1 MVLGDT
7 LKNYV
12 IGVGVRDTGFT
23 KSLKGMGASISN
35 LMGQFGLLAGATG
48 VGIALKS
55 FTDMGMSISNFSSMT
70 GIAVEDISTLGAAL
84 ERFGGDSETAKNSLQ
99 SLQQGLSLAEW
110 GQGDLL
116 QTSAMYGVNLFN
128 DDGSIKN
135 AQQLLMGLA
144 DDFTHLTKAQQF
156 SLGQKLGLDES
167 TIQLL
172 QQGRNNIDIILNE
185 VSSQGVIDARQA
197 QEAKKFALEIN
208 KLKRNLATLGRSIA
222 TSVMP
227 VLQEFTK
234 ILTKIVDF
242 LKQFDAATYAIGAG
256 IVALGWTIKNFG
268 KFITVFSKSFW
279 KANLPLVALTTGLTL
294 LFLIIEDIY
303 GFFNGKESLL
313 GDILK
318 NERVK
323 KVIADIQNAFAWIKD
338 LINNFSFDKLF
349 DGLLSFAKGLK
360 DAFSDALVWVWE
372 TLKAIGSNIGAII
385 INPIIDGINNI
396 LAKLPKGVTDFF
408 GFENGFQLPRYEMKE
423 LPNYFEVVDRRE
435 TERQAQ
441 AAQNSNI
448 NNNNS
453 KSANNVQNN
462 NITVNMAAGSSP
474 YEVEKAAENGMNKA
488 LQLSPTAFVGYK

>member
-1 MVLGDT
+1 MALGET
-7 LKNYV
+7 LRNYV
-12 IGVGVRDTGFT
+12 VGVGVRDNGVT
-23 KSLKGMGASISN
+23 KGLKQMGSGIKD
-35 LMGQFGLLAGATG
+35 LMGQFGLLAGAA
-48 VGIALKS
+48 GIGMALKS
-55 FTDMGMSISNFSSMT
+55 FTDMGMSISNFSNMT

-84 ERFGGDSETAKNSLQ
+84 ERFGGDSESAKNSLQ

-172 QQGRNNIDIILNE
+172 QQGKENIDSILSE

-197 QEAKKFALEIN
+197 RDAKKFALEIN

-268 KFITVFSKSFW
+268 KFMTVFSKSFW
-279 KANLPLVALTTGLTL
+279 KANLPLMALIAGLTL
-294 LFLIIEDIY
+294 LFLIVEDIY
-303 GFFNGKESLL
+303 GYFNGKDSVF
-313 GDILK
+313 GDII
-318 NERVK
+318 NSEAV
-323 KVIADIQNAFAWIKD
+323 QNAIKWFKD
-338 LINNFSFDKLF
+338 MKEGASGIWDGLVDGFYKKFDAIVYIFKNLGTLLKIQLFETLNDIIDKLN
-349 DGLLSFAKGLK
+349 S
-360 DAFSDALVWVWE
+360 
-372 TLKAIGSNIGAII
+372 
-385 INPIIDGINNI
+385 IN
-396 LAKLPKGVTDFF
+396 FF
-408 GFENGFQLPRYEMKE
+408 GKKLNISKFDVPVIPTMQEYHEKMQIE
-423 LPNYFEVVDRRE
+423 RE
-435 TERQAQ
+435 KAKV
-441 AAQNSNI
+441 
-448 NNNNS
+448 NNNT
-453 KSANNVQNN
+453 QNN
-462 NITVNMAAGSSP
+462 NVTINMSAGSSP
-474 YEVEKAAENGMNKA
+474 ADVERAAETGMNKA
-488 LQLSPTAFVGYK
+488 LQLSPTAFIGYK

>member
-1 MVLGDT
+1 MALGDT

-12 IGVGVRDTGFT
+12 VGVGVRDNGVT
-23 KSLKGMGASISN
+23 KGLKQMGSGIKD

-48 VGIALKS
+48 IGMALKS
-55 FTDMGMSISNFSSMT
+55 FTDMGMSISNFSNMT

-84 ERFGGDSETAKNSLQ
+84 ERFGGDSESAKNSLQ

-116 QTSAMYGVNLFN
+116 QTAAMYGVNLFN

-172 QQGRNNIDIILNE
+172 QQGKENIDSILSE

-197 QEAKKFALEIN
+197 REAKKFALEIN
-208 KLKRNLATLGRSIA
+208 KLKRNLATLGRSLA

-242 LKQFDAATYAIGAG
+242 LKQFDATTYAIGAG

-268 KFITVFSKSFW
+268 KFMTVFSKSFW
-279 KANLPLVALTTGLTL
+279 KANLPLMALIAGLTL

-303 GFFNGKESLL
+303 GYFNGKDSVF
-313 GDILK
+313 GDIV
-318 NERVK
+318 NSEAV
-323 KVIADIQNAFAWIKD
+323 QNAIKWFKD
-338 LINNFSFDKLF
+338 MKEGASGIWDGLVDGFYKKFDAIVYIFKNLGTLLKIQFFEILNDIIDKLN
-349 DGLLSFAKGLK
+349 SI
-360 DAFSDALVWVWE
+360 S
-372 TLKAIGSNIGAII
+372 
-385 INPIIDGINNI
+385 
-396 LAKLPKGVTDFF
+396 FF
-408 GFENGFQLPRYEMKE
+408 GKKLNISKFDVPVIPTMQEYHEKMQI
-423 LPNYFEVVDRRE
+423 
-435 TERQAQ
+435 ERDKAK
-441 AAQNSNI
+441 A
-448 NNNNS
+448 NNNT
-453 KSANNVQNN
+453 QNN
-462 NITVNMAAGSSP
+462 NITINMSAGSSP
-474 YEVEKAAENGMNKA
+474 ADVERAAETGMNKA
-488 LQLSPTAFVGYK
+488 LQLSPTAFIGYK

>member
-1 MVLGDT
+1 MALGET
-7 LKNYV
+7 LRNYV
-12 IGVGVRDTGFT
+12 VGVGVRDNGVT
-23 KSLKGMGASISN
+23 KGLKQMGSGIKD

-48 VGIALKS
+48 IGMALKS
-55 FTDMGMSISNFSSMT
+55 FTDMGMSISNFSNMT

-84 ERFGGDSETAKNSLQ
+84 ERFGGDSESAKNSLQ

-172 QQGRNNIDIILNE
+172 QQGKENIDSILSE

-197 QEAKKFALEIN
+197 RDAKKFALEIN

-268 KFITVFSKSFW
+268 KFMTVFSKSFW
-279 KANLPLVALTTGLTL
+279 KANLPLMALIAGLTL
-294 LFLIIEDIY
+294 LFLIVEDIY
-303 GFFNGKESLL
+303 GYFNGKDSVF
-313 GDILK
+313 GDII
-318 NERVK
+318 NSEAV
-323 KVIADIQNAFAWIKD
+323 QNAIKWFKD
-338 LINNFSFDKLF
+338 MKEGASGIWDGLVDGFYKKFDAIVYIFKNLGTLLKIQLFETLNDIIDKLN
-349 DGLLSFAKGLK
+349 S
-360 DAFSDALVWVWE
+360 
-372 TLKAIGSNIGAII
+372 
-385 INPIIDGINNI
+385 IN
-396 LAKLPKGVTDFF
+396 FF
-408 GFENGFQLPRYEMKE
+408 GKKLNISKFDVPVIPTMQEYHEKMQIE
-423 LPNYFEVVDRRE
+423 RE
-435 TERQAQ
+435 KAKV
-441 AAQNSNI
+441 
-448 NNNNS
+448 NNNT
-453 KSANNVQNN
+453 QNN
-462 NITVNMAAGSSP
+462 NVTINMSAGSSP
-474 YEVEKAAENGMNKA
+474 ADVERAAETGMNKA
-488 LQLSPTAFVGYK
+488 LQLSPTAFIGYK

>member
-1 MVLGDT
+1 MALGET
-7 LKNYV
+7 LRNYV
-12 IGVGVRDTGFT
+12 VGVGVRDNGVT
-23 KSLKGMGASISN
+23 KGLKQMGSGIKD

-48 VGIALKS
+48 IGMALKS
-55 FTDMGMSISNFSSMT
+55 FTDMGMSISNFSNMT

-84 ERFGGDSETAKNSLQ
+84 ERFGGDSESAKNSLQ

-172 QQGRNNIDIILNE
+172 QQGKENIDSILSE

-197 QEAKKFALEIN
+197 RDAKKFALEIN

-268 KFITVFSKSFW
+268 KFMTVFSKSFRE
-279 KANLPLVALTTGLTL
+279 ANLPLMALIAGLTL
-294 LFLIIEDIY
+294 LFLIVEDIY
-303 GFFNGKESLL
+303 GYFNGKDSVF
-313 GDILK
+313 GDII
-318 NERVK
+318 NSEAV
-323 KVIADIQNAFAWIKD
+323 QNAIKWFKD
-338 LINNFSFDKLF
+338 MKEGASGIWDGLVDGFYKKFDAIVYIFKNLGTLLKIQLFETLNDIIDKLN
-349 DGLLSFAKGLK
+349 S
-360 DAFSDALVWVWE
+360 
-372 TLKAIGSNIGAII
+372 
-385 INPIIDGINNI
+385 IN
-396 LAKLPKGVTDFF
+396 FF
-408 GFENGFQLPRYEMKE
+408 GKKLNISKFDVPVIPTMQEYHEKMQIE
-423 LPNYFEVVDRRE
+423 RE
-435 TERQAQ
+435 KAKV
-441 AAQNSNI
+441 
-448 NNNNS
+448 NNNT
-453 KSANNVQNN
+453 QNN
-462 NITVNMAAGSSP
+462 NVTINMSAGSSP
-474 YEVEKAAENGMNKA
+474 ADVERAAETGMNKA
-488 LQLSPTAFVGYK
+488 LQLSPTAFIGYK

>member
-1 MVLGDT
+1 MALGDT

-12 IGVGVRDTGFT
+12 VGVGIRDNNFT
-23 KSLKGMGASISN
+23 AGLKQMGSSLKD
-35 LMGQFGLLAGATG
+35 LMGQFGLLAGAA
-48 VGIALKS
+48 GIGMALKN
-55 FTDMGMSISNFSSMT
+55 FTDMGMSISNFSNMT

-84 ERFGGDSETAKNSLQ
+84 ERFGGDSESAKNSLQ

-172 QQGRNNIDIILNE
+172 QQGKENIDSILSE

-197 QEAKKFALEIN
+197 IEAKKFALEIN

-268 KFITVFSKSFW
+268 KFMTVFSKSFW
-279 KANLPLVALTTGLTL
+279 KANLPLMALIAGLTL
-294 LFLIIEDIY
+294 LFLIVEDIY
-303 GFFNGKESLL
+303 GYFNGKDSVF
-313 GDILK
+313 GDII
-318 NERVK
+318 NSEAV
-323 KVIADIQNAFAWIKD
+323 QNAIKWFKD
-338 LINNFSFDKLF
+338 MKDSVFGWFSGIGEFFDNIFNK
-349 DGLLSFAKGLK
+349 AKYI
-360 DAFSDALVWVWE
+360 F
-372 TLKAIGSNIGAII
+372 SNIGVMIKASI
-385 INPIIDGINNI
+385 INTLNDIIELGKNI
-396 LAKLPKGVTDFF
+396 PFLGELVGKVKLDAPVVPT
-408 GFENGFQLPRYEMKE
+408 FEQWKAEQDK
-423 LPNYFEVVDRRE
+423 
-435 TERQAQ
+435 TT
-441 AAQNSNI
+441 
-448 NNNNS
+448 
-453 KSANNVQNN
+453 ANNTQNN
-462 NITVNMAAGSSP
+462 NVTINMSAGSSP
-474 YEVEKAAENGMNKA
+474 ADVERAAEAGMNKA
-488 LQLSPTAFVGYK
+488 LQLSPTAFIGYK

>member
-1 MVLGDT
+1 MALGET
-7 LKNYV
+7 LRNYV
-12 IGVGVRDTGFT
+12 VGVGVRDNGVT
-23 KSLKGMGASISN
+23 KGLKQMGSGIKD

-48 VGIALKS
+48 IGMALKS
-55 FTDMGMSISNFSSMT
+55 FTDMGMSISNFSNMT

-84 ERFGGDSETAKNSLQ
+84 ERFGGDSESAKNSLQ

-172 QQGRNNIDIILNE
+172 QQGKENIDSILSE

-197 QEAKKFALEIN
+197 RDAKKFALEIN

-256 IVALGWTIKNFG
+256 IVALGWTIKKFG
-268 KFITVFSKSFW
+268 KFMTVFSKSFRE
-279 KANLPLVALTTGLTL
+279 ANLPLMALIAGLTL
-294 LFLIIEDIY
+294 LFLIVEDIY
-303 GFFNGKESLL
+303 GYFNGKDSVF
-313 GDILK
+313 GDII
-318 NERVK
+318 NSEAV
-323 KVIADIQNAFAWIKD
+323 QNAIKWFKD
-338 LINNFSFDKLF
+338 MKEGASGIWDGLVDGFYKKFDAIVYIFKNLGTLLKIQLFETLNDIIDKLN
-349 DGLLSFAKGLK
+349 S
-360 DAFSDALVWVWE
+360 
-372 TLKAIGSNIGAII
+372 
-385 INPIIDGINNI
+385 IN
-396 LAKLPKGVTDFF
+396 FF
-408 GFENGFQLPRYEMKE
+408 GKKLNISKFDVPVIPTMQEYHEKMQIE
-423 LPNYFEVVDRRE
+423 RE
-435 TERQAQ
+435 KAKV
-441 AAQNSNI
+441 
-448 NNNNS
+448 NNNT
-453 KSANNVQNN
+453 QNN
-462 NITVNMAAGSSP
+462 NVTINMSAGSSP
-474 YEVEKAAENGMNKA
+474 ADVERAAETGMNKA
-488 LQLSPTAFVGYK
+488 LQLSPTAFIGYK

>member
-1 MVLGDT
+1 MALGDT
-7 LKNYV
+7 LKNYIV
-12 IGVGVRDTGFT
+12 GVGVRDNGVT
-23 KSLKGMGASISN
+23 KGLKQMGSGIKD

-48 VGIALKS
+48 IGMALKS
-55 FTDMGMSISNFSSMT
+55 FTDMGMSISNFSNMT

-172 QQGRNNIDIILNE
+172 QQGKENIDSILSE

-197 QEAKKFALEIN
+197 EEAKKFALEIN

-268 KFITVFSKSFW
+268 NFMKVFTKDFW
-279 KANLPLVALTTGLTL
+279 KANLPLMALIAGLTL
-294 LFLIIEDIY
+294 LFLIVEDIY
-303 GFFNGKESLL
+303 GYFNGKDSVF
-313 GDILK
+313 GDIV
-318 NERVK
+318 NSEAV
-323 KVIADIQNAFAWIKD
+323 QNAIKWFKD
-338 LINNFSFDKLF
+338 MKDSVFGWFSGIGEFFDNIFNKAKYIFKNLGTLMKIQLFETLNDIIDKLN
-349 DGLLSFAKGLK
+349 S
-360 DAFSDALVWVWE
+360 
-372 TLKAIGSNIGAII
+372 
-385 INPIIDGINNI
+385 IN
-396 LAKLPKGVTDFF
+396 FF
-408 GFENGFQLPRYEMKE
+408 GKKLNISKFDVPVIPTFEEWKAKQDK
-423 LPNYFEVVDRRE
+423 
-435 TERQAQ
+435 TT
-441 AAQNSNI
+441 
-448 NNNNS
+448 
-453 KSANNVQNN
+453 ANNTQNN
-462 NITVNMAAGSSP
+462 NVTINMSAGSSP
-474 YEVEKAAENGMNKA
+474 ADVERAAETGMNKA
-488 LQLSPTAFVGYK
+488 LQLSPTAFIGYK

>member
-1 MVLGDT
+1 MALGDT

-12 IGVGVRDTGFT
+12 VGVGVKDNNFT
-23 KSLKGMGASISN
+23 AGLKQMGSSLKD
-35 LMGQFGLLAGATG
+35 LMGQFGLLAGAA
-48 VGIALKS
+48 GIGMALKN
-55 FTDMGMSISNFSSMT
+55 FTDMGMSISNFSNMT

-84 ERFGGDSETAKNSLQ
+84 ERFGGDSESAKNSLQ

-167 TIQLL
+167 TIHLL
-172 QQGRNNIDIILNE
+172 QQGKENIDSILSE

-197 QEAKKFALEIN
+197 IEAKKFALEIN

-268 KFITVFSKSFW
+268 KFMTVFSKSFW
-279 KANLPLVALTTGLTL
+279 KANLPLMALIAGLTL
-294 LFLIIEDIY
+294 LFLIVEDIY
-303 GFFNGKESLL
+303 GYFNGKDSVF
-313 GDILK
+313 GDII
-318 NERVK
+318 NSEAV
-323 KVIADIQNAFAWIKD
+323 QNAIKWFKD
-338 LINNFSFDKLF
+338 MKDSASGIWDGLVDGFYKKFDAIVYIFKNLGTLLKIQLFETLNDVIDKLN
-349 DGLLSFAKGLK
+349 S
-360 DAFSDALVWVWE
+360 
-372 TLKAIGSNIGAII
+372 
-385 INPIIDGINNI
+385 IN
-396 LAKLPKGVTDFF
+396 FF
-408 GFENGFQLPRYEMKE
+408 GKKLNISKFDVPVIPTMQEYHEKMQIE
-423 LPNYFEVVDRRE
+423 RE
-435 TERQAQ
+435 KAK
-441 AAQNSNI
+441 A
-448 NNNNS
+448 NNNT
-453 KSANNVQNN
+453 QNN
-462 NITVNMAAGSSP
+462 NVTINMSAGSSP
-474 YEVEKAAENGMNKA
+474 ADVERAAEAGMNKA
-488 LQLSPTAFVGYK
+488 LQLSPTAFIGYK

>member
-1 MVLGDT
+1 MALGDT

-12 IGVGVRDTGFT
+12 VGVGVRDNGVT
-23 KSLKGMGASISN
+23 KGLKQMGSGIKD

-48 VGIALKS
+48 IGMALKS
-55 FTDMGMSISNFSSMT
+55 FTDMGMSISNFSNMT

-172 QQGRNNIDIILNE
+172 QQGKENIDSILSE

-197 QEAKKFALEIN
+197 RDAKKFALEIN

-268 KFITVFSKSFW
+268 KFMTVFSKSFL
-279 KANLPLVALTTGLTL
+279 KANLPLLALITGLTI
-294 LFLIIEDIY
+294 LFLIVEDIVGY
-303 GFFNGKESLL
+303 FNGKDSVF
-313 GDILK
+313 GDII
-318 NERVK
+318 NSEAV
-323 KVIADIQNAFAWIKD
+323 QNAIKWFKD
-338 LINNFSFDKLF
+338 MKEGASGIWDGLVDGFYKKFDAIVYIFKNLGTLLKIQLFETLNDIIDKLN
-349 DGLLSFAKGLK
+349 S
-360 DAFSDALVWVWE
+360 
-372 TLKAIGSNIGAII
+372 
-385 INPIIDGINNI
+385 IN
-396 LAKLPKGVTDFF
+396 FF
-408 GFENGFQLPRYEMKE
+408 GKKLNISKFDVPVIPTMQEYHEKMQIE
-423 LPNYFEVVDRRE
+423 RE
-435 TERQAQ
+435 KAKV
-441 AAQNSNI
+441 
-448 NNNNS
+448 NNNT
-453 KSANNVQNN
+453 QNN
-462 NITVNMAAGSSP
+462 NVTINMSAGSSP
-474 YEVEKAAENGMNKA
+474 ADVERAAETGMNKA
-488 LQLSPTAFVGYK
+488 LQLSPTAFIGYK

>member
-1 MVLGDT
+1 MALGDT

-12 IGVGVRDTGFT
+12 VGVGVRDNGVT
-23 KSLKGMGASISN
+23 KGLKQMGSSIKD

-48 VGIALKS
+48 IGMALKS
-55 FTDMGMSISNFSSMT
+55 FTDMGMSISNFSNMT

-84 ERFGGDSETAKNSLQ
+84 ERFGGDSESAKNSLQ

-144 DDFTHLTKAQQF
+144 DDFTHFTKAQQF

-172 QQGRNNIDIILNE
+172 QQGKENIDSILSE

-268 KFITVFSKSFW
+268 NFMKVFTKDFW
-279 KANLPLVALTTGLTL
+279 KANLPLMALIAGLTL
-294 LFLIIEDIY
+294 LFLIVEDIY
-303 GFFNGKESLL
+303 GYFNGKDSVF
-313 GDILK
+313 GDIV
-318 NERVK
+318 NSEAV
-323 KVIADIQNAFAWIKD
+323 QNAIKWFKDMKEGVFGWFAGIGE
-338 LINNFSFDKLF
+338 FFDNIFNK
-349 DGLLSFAKGLK
+349 AKYI
-360 DAFSDALVWVWE
+360 F
-372 TLKAIGSNIGAII
+372 SNIGVMIKASI
-385 INPIIDGINNI
+385 INTLNDIIELGKNI
-396 LAKLPKGVTDFF
+396 PFLGELVGKVKLDAPVVPTFEEWKAKQDKT
-408 GFENGFQLPRYEMKE
+408 
-423 LPNYFEVVDRRE
+423 
-435 TERQAQ
+435 T
-441 AAQNSNI
+441 
-448 NNNNS
+448 
-453 KSANNVQNN
+453 ANNTQNN
-462 NITVNMAAGSSP
+462 NVTINMSAGSSP
-474 YEVEKAAENGMNKA
+474 ADVERAAEAGMNKA
-488 LQLSPTAFVGYK
+488 LQLSPTAFIGYK

>member
-1 MVLGDT
+1 MALGDT

-12 IGVGVRDTGFT
+12 VGVGVRDNGVT
-23 KSLKGMGASISN
+23 KGLKQMGSGIKD

-48 VGIALKS
+48 IGMALKS

-84 ERFGGDSETAKNSLQ
+84 ERFGGDSESAKNSLQ

-116 QTSAMYGVNLFN
+116 QTAAMYGVNLFN

-144 DDFTHLTKAQQF
+144 DDFQHLTKAQAF

-172 QQGRNNIDIILNE
+172 QQGKENIDSILSE

-197 QEAKKFALEIN
+197 REAKKFALEIN
-208 KLKRNLATLGRSIA
+208 KLKRNLATLGRSLA

-268 KFITVFSKSFW
+268 KFMTVFSKSFL
-279 KANLPLVALTTGLTL
+279 KANLPLMALIAGLTL
-294 LFLIIEDIY
+294 LFLIVEDIY
-303 GFFNGKESLL
+303 GYFNGKDSVF
-313 GDILK
+313 GDIV
-318 NERVK
+318 NSEAV
-323 KVIADIQNAFAWIKD
+323 Q
-338 LINNFSFDKLF
+338 
-349 DGLLSFAKGLK
+349 
-360 DAFSDALVWVWE
+360 
-372 TLKAIGSNIGAII
+372 KAIKWFKDMKDSVFGWFSGIGEFFDNIFNKAKYIFSNIGVMIKASI
-385 INPIIDGINNI
+385 INTLNDIIELGKNI
-396 LAKLPKGVTDFF
+396 PFLGELVGKVKLDAPVVPT
-408 GFENGFQLPRYEMKE
+408 FEQWK
-423 LPNYFEVVDRRE
+423 
-435 TERQAQ
+435 TEQDK
-441 AAQNSNI
+441 QNAVNT
-448 NNNNS
+448 
-453 KSANNVQNN
+453 QNN
-462 NITVNMAAGSSP
+462 TVTVNMSAGSSP
-474 YEVEKAAENGMNKA
+474 ADVERAAEAGMNKA
-488 LQLSPTAFVGYK
+488 LQLSPTAFIGYK

>member
-1 MVLGDT
+1 MALGDT

-12 IGVGVRDTGFT
+12 VGVGVRDNGVT
-23 KSLKGMGASISN
+23 KGLKQMGSGIKD

-48 VGIALKS
+48 IGMALKS
-55 FTDMGMSISNFSSMT
+55 FTDMGMSISNFSNMT

-84 ERFGGDSETAKNSLQ
+84 ERFGGDSESAKNSLQ

-172 QQGRNNIDIILNE
+172 QQGKENIDSILSE

-197 QEAKKFALEIN
+197 RDAKKFALEIN

-268 KFITVFSKSFW
+268 KFMTVFSKSFW
-279 KANLPLVALTTGLTL
+279 KANLPLMALIAGLTL
-294 LFLIIEDIY
+294 LFLIVEDIY
-303 GFFNGKESLL
+303 GYFNGKDSVF
-313 GDILK
+313 GDIV
-318 NERVK
+318 NSEAV
-323 KVIADIQNAFAWIKD
+323 QNAIKWFKD
-338 LINNFSFDKLF
+338 MKEGASGIWDGLVDGFYKKFDAIVYIFKNLGTLLKIQLFETLNDIIDKLN
-349 DGLLSFAKGLK
+349 S
-360 DAFSDALVWVWE
+360 
-372 TLKAIGSNIGAII
+372 
-385 INPIIDGINNI
+385 IN
-396 LAKLPKGVTDFF
+396 FF
-408 GFENGFQLPRYEMKE
+408 GKKLNISKFDVPVIPTMQEYHEKMQIE
-423 LPNYFEVVDRRE
+423 RE
-435 TERQAQ
+435 KAKT
-441 AAQNSNI
+441 
-448 NNNNS
+448 NNNT
-453 KSANNVQNN
+453 QNN
-462 NITVNMAAGSSP
+462 NITINMSAGSSP
-474 YEVEKAAENGMNKA
+474 ADVERAAETGMNKA
-488 LQLSPTAFVGYK
+488 LQLSPTAFIGYK